1 MNCNIECPSCKQKYR
16 VDESLLGE
24 DVECAVCHSVFRASK
39 MPPIRLEIPKDKNN
53 DNQSNVLK
61 DQTST
66 VLHDNELKNASEQSA
81 KLSEETKTSLE
92 QITNNDV
99 NSSHSDTVDIKA
111 NSVDNTPQKK
121 IEKKENE
128 KKEDE
133 KKEDEKKENKKK
145 ESDKDGCSWIYA
157 FCVVFCFLVYVLIC
171 HVIPKL
177 LLKTQYGH
185 IVFFILAVII
195 TIISI
200 VSSIYNNK
208 KKKKNKH

>member
-39 MPPIRLEIPKDKNN
+39 MPPIRLEIPKDNNN
-53 DNQSNVLK
+53 DNQSNILK

-66 VLHDNELKNASEQSA
+66 VLHDNELKNASEQNA
-81 KLSEETKTSLE
+81 KPSEETKTSLE

-111 NSVDNTPQKK
+111 NSLDNTPQIK
-121 IEKKENE
+121 IAKKEN
-128 KKEDE
+128 E